1 MKEKGFTLL
10 ELLFTL
16 SLVSLLLVLLVPIQS
31 NFIKKMEEKAFFDLF
46 HSDVLYIQNIAM
58 TTPEVV
64 SIHFEK
70 NYYYI
75 ERGIRRLYKR
85 KIPDSIT
92 ITNNAMEKISFNYL
106 GVIRYPGS
114 ILFNNGEEYIE
125 YICPLGKGRCYF
137 G

>member
-31 NFIKKMEEKAFFDLF
+31 NFIKKMDEKAFFDLF

-92 ITNNAMEKISFNYL
+92 ITNNAMDKISFNYL
-106 GVIRYPGS
+106 GVIRS
-114 ILFNNGEEYIE
+114 EEHTSE
-125 YICPLGKGRCYF
+125 LQSR
-137 G
+137 